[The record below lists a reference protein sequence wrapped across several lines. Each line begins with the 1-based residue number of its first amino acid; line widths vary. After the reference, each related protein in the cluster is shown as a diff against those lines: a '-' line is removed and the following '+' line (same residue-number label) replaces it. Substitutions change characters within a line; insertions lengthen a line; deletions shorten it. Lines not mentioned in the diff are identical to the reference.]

1 MPIALDEVAHVAALA
16 RLGLSPAELEQ
27 ARGQLTA
34 ILEAVDRLQAADTS
48 SVAPTA
54 QVGPLRNVMRADDP
68 RPPLPAAT
76 ALANAG
82 GRQDGGLLRVPA
94 IQ

>member
-1 MPIALDEVAHVAALA
+1 MLIDLDTVAHVAALA
-16 RLGLSPAELEQ
+16 RLGLNPAELEQ
-27 ARGQLTA
+27 ARDQLAA

-48 SVAPTA
+48 SVTPTA
-54 QVGPLRNVMRADDP
+54 QVGPLRNVMRPDEG
-68 RPPLPAAT
+68 RPPLPVAA

-82 GRQDGGLLRVPA
+82 GRQGGGLLRVPA

>member
-1 MPIALDEVAHVAALA
+1 MPIDLDTVAHVAALA

-27 ARGQLTA
+27 AREQLSA
-34 ILEAVDRLQAADTS
+34 ILDAVDRLQAADTA

-54 QVGPLRNVMRADDP
+54 QVGDLRNVMRADEA
-68 RPPLPAAT
+68 RPSLPVAA

-82 GRQDGGLLRVPA
+82 GRQEGLLRVPA